1 MEFLKDNKTY
11 NAAIYVRLSRDDG
24 DKVLMLPHNVQQ

>member
-1 MEFLKDNKTY
+1 MDILNENKIY

-24 DKVLMLPHNVQQ
+24 DKEERNEILYI